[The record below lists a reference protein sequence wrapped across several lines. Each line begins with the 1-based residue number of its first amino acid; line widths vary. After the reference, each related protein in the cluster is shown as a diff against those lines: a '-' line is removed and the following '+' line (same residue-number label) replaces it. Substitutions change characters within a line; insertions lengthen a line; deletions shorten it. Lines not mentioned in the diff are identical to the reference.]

1 MKNKI
6 EDKCPLLQNVRY
18 TEKESFLKYANNNLN
33 IIKNNK
39 KSIIIQKDKLN
50 LYYVLNGSYLESVI
64 DNKDKISYSLIFG
77 KNSLF
82 SDIGFKNF
90 ETEWHSLEDNSKV
103 LTISKN
109 QRDYIIFNY
118 PKVTQNIIRLQDELA
133 SNYQNRLIKN
143 MNDLTLEDKLHN
155 VIDTCITQIGREEKD
170 YFTMK
175 KLDQK
180 TLAKMI
186 GTTRESVSRTIKN
199 SNSISYGNSRI
210 KVKKRLHEKWKKY

>member
-118 PKVTQNIIRLQDELA
+118 PKA
-133 SNYQNRLIKN
+133 IKF
-143 MNDLTLEDKLHN
+143 
-155 VIDTCITQIGREEKD
+155 G
-170 YFTMK
+170 
-175 KLDQK
+175 
-180 TLAKMI
+180 
-186 GTTRESVSRTIKN
+186 
-199 SNSISYGNSRI
+199 NSIG
-210 KVKKRLHEKWKKY
+210 